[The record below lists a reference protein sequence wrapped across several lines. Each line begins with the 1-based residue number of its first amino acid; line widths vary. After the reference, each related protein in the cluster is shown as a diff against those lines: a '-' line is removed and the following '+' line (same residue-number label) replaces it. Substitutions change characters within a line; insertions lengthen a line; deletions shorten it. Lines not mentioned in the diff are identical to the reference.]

1 MTIQPKAIY
10 RLSAIPIHLPMAFFI
25 EPEQNKKKKK
35 LNFYGDTKDTK

>member
-25 EPEQNKKKKK
+25 EPEQNKTKK

>member
-10 RLSAIPIHLPMAFFI
+10 RLSAIPINLPMAFFI
-25 EPEQNKKKKK
+25 EPEQKKK